1 MKKILLVILTW
12 FVFSSTV
19 FAVDVPVCKSF
30 LCLQKQM
37 TELVEEN
44 KSLRKQ
50 NEELVRKY
58 DSFNTS
64 LESYIKI
71 LAESKSL
78 SEYKTDA
85 YDTAINEIKYWFWI
99 ISWIIVAILWFFWYR
114 SWPELKNS
122 IAEKVKKDIVI
133 DTDKKI
139 DDKIENNK
147 KIIDKDI
154 EIAIARLDGKI
165 DYEKLKDIEKRVI
178 DTLEPKIL
186 NKTEELFNSSIDG
199 KVAEKLREVLLNQ

>member
-1 MKKILLVILTW
+1 M
-12 FVFSSTV
+12 
-19 FAVDVPVCKSF
+19 
-30 LCLQKQM
+30 
-37 TELVEEN
+37 
-44 KSLRKQ
+44 
-50 NEELVRKY
+50 
-58 DSFNTS
+58 
-64 LESYIKI
+64 
-71 LAESKSL
+71 
-78 SEYKTDA
+78 
-85 YDTAINEIKYWFWI
+85 
-99 ISWIIVAILWFFWYR
+99 
-114 SWPELKNS
+114 KNS